1 MLHFILQIWESLLF
15 AMQALRANLLRTL
28 LSLLGVTVGIF
39 TIILVLTVVDSL
51 ERNIRDSFNFIGSDV
66 MFLQKRPFIFADPR
80 DYPFWKYEMRPVNT
94 YNDYRFLEDNV
105 RNAAGVAM
113 VSARG
118 GTTVKYNGS
127 SISEISTTG
136 VTFGYNRV
144 VSFEIAEGR
153 YFQQQEN
160 ENARNVIIIGHDV
173 AEKLFNFEN
182 ALGKTV
188 KIKGRPFTV
197 IGILKR
203 EGNNIFGESSFDR
216 RVIIPFLAFTKIFK
230 VGKGGLEPSVAFKGL
245 PNDKGLFELEGEIKG
260 LLRAKRGLK
269 PNEEDNFALNRTE
282 IFTNLLNSLF
292 GVLWISGSIIGG
304 FSILVGGFGIANIMF
319 VSVRERTNLIGI
331 QKSLGAKNYF
341 ILCQFLFEAMFLS
354 LIGGLAGLG
363 LVYLI
368 TFVPLGSLVLALSS
382 YNIIVA
388 LGISSVVGILAGI
401 VPALIASW
409 MNPVEAIR
417 AK

>member
-1 MLHFILQIWESLLF
+1 MLRFLLQIWESLRF
-15 AMQALRANLLRTL
+15 AMQALSSNLLRTL

-39 TIILVLTVVDSL
+39 AIILVLTVVDSL
-51 ERNIRDSFNFIGSDV
+51 ERNIRESFNFIGSDV

-80 DYPFWKYEMRPVNT
+80 DYPFWKYEMRPVNS
-94 YNDYRFLEDNV
+94 YQDYRFLEENIK
-105 RNAAGVAM
+105 NAAGVAM
-113 VSARG
+113 VSGRG
-118 GTTVKYNGS
+118 GTTVKYGSS
-127 SISEISTTG
+127 SISDISTNG

-153 YFQQQEN
+153 YFQQQEV
-160 ENARNVIIIGHDV
+160 ENARSVILIGHDV
-173 AEKLFNFEN
+173 AERLFNFEN

-197 IGILKR
+197 IGVLKR

-216 RVIIPFLAFTKIFK
+216 RVIIPFLAFTKIFR
-230 VGKGGLEPSVAFKGL
+230 VGKGSLEPSIAFKGL

-260 LLRAKRGLK
+260 LIRAKRGLK
-269 PNEEDNFALNRTE
+269 PNEDDNFALNRTE
-282 IFTNLLNSLF
+282 IFANLLTSLF
-292 GVLWISGSIIGG
+292 GGIRIAGIVIGG

-341 ILCQFLFEAMFLS
+341 ILSQFLFEAVFLS

-368 TFVPLGSLVLALSS
+368 TFVPLGSLVLVLTSF
-382 YNIIVA
+382 NIMVA
-388 LGISSVVGILAGI
+388 LGISSAIGILAGI
-401 VPALIASW
+401 IPALIASW

-417 AK
+417 SK